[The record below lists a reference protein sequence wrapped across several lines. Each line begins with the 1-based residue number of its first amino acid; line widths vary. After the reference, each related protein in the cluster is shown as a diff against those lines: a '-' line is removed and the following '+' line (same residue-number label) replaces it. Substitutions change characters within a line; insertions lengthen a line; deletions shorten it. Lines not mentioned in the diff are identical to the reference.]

1 MPLLRLWT
9 HEHGAYFMSNQV
21 KPGPHEVQCRLCMAR
36 AGDGKSYNALSV
48 SPLLHE
54 STVHLC
60 FAFLKKDGKPVS
72 TAPEPRKSPPLQK
85 SWSWNCTGFCIF
97 IVLLLTIQ
105 FQPIQSY
112 FMSLGEKGLGREKNS
127 SNVFFSSAHIFRFP
141 FLWSPSLH
149 GKKGTCVIWV
159 LNSVLLYLWVAVL
172 SWLLALATVIIHL
185 STTFH
190 GTIP

>member
-54 STVHLC
+54 STVHFC

-72 TAPEPRKSPPLQK
+72 TAPEPRKYPPTEKLELELY
-85 SWSWNCTGFCIF
+85 W
-97 IVLLLTIQ
+97 LLHLYRPATND
-105 FQPIQSY
+105 S
-112 FMSLGEKGLGREKNS
+112 
-127 SNVFFSSAHIFRFP
+127 VSAHSIIFYVT
-141 FLWSPSLH
+141 W
-149 GKKGTCVIWV
+149 
-159 LNSVLLYLWVAVL
+159 
-172 SWLLALATVIIHL
+172 
-185 STTFH
+185 
-190 GTIP
+190 